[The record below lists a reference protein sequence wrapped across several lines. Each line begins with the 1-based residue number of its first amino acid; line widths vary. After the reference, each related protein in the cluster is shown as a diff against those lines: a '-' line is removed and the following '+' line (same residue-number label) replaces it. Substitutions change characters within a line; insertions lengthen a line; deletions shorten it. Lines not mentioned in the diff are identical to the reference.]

1 MSEFYINS
9 KKNNIRWKKLDVSKI
24 ENFSQAKKDISNSP
38 KENLKITDKNSIS
51 ELKFKLQDEFSHI
64 LQFQKNTTKNIEN
77 EDINNNFENEDINN
91 KDINNNFE
99 IEKAKS
105 DLLKIEKLV
114 GLDNSPKSSID
125 KINNNSQDLLLVLN
139 ELRILSEKRLNIT
152 KNLNIIDNSLSK
164 LQTKL
169 LEKKKQYD
177 KQVSDLK
184 SMSSL
189 YEQTSTLISR
199 IISEDT
205 NYEG

>member
-9 KKNNIRWKKLDVSKI
+9 KKSNIRWKKLDVSKI
-24 ENFSQAKKDISNSP
+24 ENFSQDKKDISNSP
-38 KENLKITDKNSIS
+38 KENIKITDKNSIN

-64 LQFQKNTTKNIEN
+64 LQFPKNTSK
-77 EDINNNFENEDINN
+77 NFENEDFNN
-91 KDINNNFE
+91 NFEDEDINNNFE

-125 KINNNSQDLLLVLN
+125 KISNNSQDLLLVLN

-189 YEQTSTLISR
+189 YEQTSILISR

>member
-9 KKNNIRWKKLDVSKI
+9 KKNNIRWKKLDVSMI
-24 ENFSQAKKDISNSP
+24 ENLSQDKKYISNSP
-38 KENLKITDKNSIS
+38 KENSKITDENSIS

-64 LQFQKNTTKNIEN
+64 LQFPKNSTKNIEN
-77 EDINNNFENEDINN
+77 EDINNNFENE
-91 KDINNNFE
+91 DINNNFE